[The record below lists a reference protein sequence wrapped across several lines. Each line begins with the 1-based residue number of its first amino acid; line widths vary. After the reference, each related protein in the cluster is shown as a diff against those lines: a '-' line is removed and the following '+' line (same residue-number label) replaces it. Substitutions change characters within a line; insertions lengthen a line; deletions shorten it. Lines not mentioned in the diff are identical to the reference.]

1 MSGGQR
7 QRIAI
12 ARMILRR
19 PRLLVLDEATSALDV
34 DTERRLTS
42 NIMETYSDRTVFFIT
57 HRLASLK
64 HADVILVMDQG
75 ALVEKGSHEEL
86 MELDGRYATLFHQQD
101 T

>member
-1 MSGGQR
+1 M
-7 QRIAI
+7 AI

-42 NIMETYSDRTVFFIT
+42 NLMELYKESTVFFIT

-64 HADVILVMDQG
+64 SADIILVMDKG
-75 ALVEKGSHEEL
+75 ALVEQGTHEEL
-86 MELDGRYATLFHQQD
+86 LDLDGRYSTLYHQQEV
-101 T
+101 